1 MKPLLTAARATRRPG
16 FGWRLLRLGL
26 ALAASLSALAVQAAV
41 PAPPDALKRVELSE
55 SERLYVALTQRITMC
70 VAPDWEPFERINA
83 AGEHEGIAADLLRL
97 VAQRVGLELQLI
109 QASSWD
115 ESLEAS
121 KAGRCQILSFLN
133 RTDAREQWL
142 RFTAPIF
149 LDPNVLITREE
160 HPFIADAHA
169 LNKERIALPRGTM
182 VEERIRRDFPNLEVV
197 LTENEAEAIELVSS
211 RRADMTLRS
220 LIVAAYT
227 IKKEGLFNLK
237 IAGQIPEY
245 ANALSIGVLK
255 DETILHGI
263 LDKGVRSV
271 TPQERELITNRHV
284 AIKVQNEVDY
294 ALVWKIVIAASLI
307 VIAVIAWNRKV
318 GELERARAALAE
330 QRMEEERR
338 ARLEQSRL
346 VALLSHE
353 VRTPLAI
360 IDGAAQSLKLL
371 LDSGDEERQR
381 RVERIRQ
388 GVRRLTALT
397 SQFLA
402 KDRLDD
408 ETLTLRPERA
418 DCAELLR
425 GLQGQ
430 LEEGDRI
437 RLTIEGD
444 CSLLGD
450 ANLLEV
456 ALRNLLVNALRYSP
470 PGSAVRASAAGSTH
484 EVRLAIADDGPGLA
498 PEVRQNLFT
507 SYLRGSDVQD
517 KPGAGLGL
525 YLVKRVVDLHGG
537 VISVSDAATR
547 GTAFVITLPKAA
559 VATESLAS

>member
-1 MKPLLTAARATRRPG
+1 M
-16 FGWRLLRLGL
+16 LRLVL
-26 ALAASLSALAVQAAV
+26 ALAASLSPLALQATV
-41 PAPPDALKRVELSE
+41 PVPPDPLKRVELSE

-70 VAPDWEPFERINA
+70 VDPDWEPFERINA

-109 QASSWD
+109 PVSSWD

-133 RTDAREQWL
+133 RTDSREQWL

-169 LNKERIALPRGTM
+169 LNSKRIALPRGTM
-182 VEERIRRDFPNLEVV
+182 VEERIRRDFPNLKVV
-197 LTENEAEAIELVSS
+197 LTHNEAEAIELVSA
-211 RRADMTLRS
+211 RQADMTLRS

-255 DETILHGI
+255 DESILHGI

-284 AIKVQNEVDY
+284 AVKVQNDVDY
-294 ALVWKIVIAASLI
+294 ALVWKVVIAATLV

-371 LDSGDEERQR
+371 LDSGDDERLR

-408 ETLTLRPERA
+408 ETLTLRPEPA

-430 LEEGDRI
+430 LEDGDRI

-444 CSLLGD
+444 CSLRGD

-470 PGSAVRASAAGSTH
+470 PGSVVGARAVGSVH
-484 EVRLAIADDGPGLA
+484 DVMLAVADNGPGLA
-498 PEVRQNLFT
+498 PEVRQNLFA
-507 SYLRGSDVQD
+507 SYLRGADVQD

-537 VISVSDAATR
+537 AISVSDAAAR
-547 GTAFVITLPKAA
+547 GTEFVITLPKAA
-559 VATESLAS
+559 VAIDSLGS